1 MIRNPSTHLFPP
13 GQGRGVRVERVA
25 VVVMAGQV
33 RHRLGRRRRQLGGGG
48 VEIPIDGTAGRNE
61 ERVGP
66 VHDPVAERRRRW
78 R

>member
-1 MIRNPSTHLFPP
+1 M
-13 GQGRGVRVERVA
+13 RVERVA

-33 RHRLGRRRRQLGGGG
+33 RHLGRRRRQFGGGR

-66 VHDPVAERRRRW
+66 VHDPTDGGDGDESGDGQVGVTLIF
-78 R
+78 